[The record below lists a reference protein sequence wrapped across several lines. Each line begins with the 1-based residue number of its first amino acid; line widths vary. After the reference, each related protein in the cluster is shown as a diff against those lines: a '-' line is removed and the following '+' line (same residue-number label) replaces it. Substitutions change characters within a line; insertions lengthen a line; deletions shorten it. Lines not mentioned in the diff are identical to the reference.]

1 MTYIP
6 AYLKTYPNM
15 DTSSPIHL
23 SQNRLYHGFR
33 PHRHDFLEFSYVI
46 DGQGS
51 ETIND
56 VRHEML
62 PGTFTFVLPYQV
74 HELFT
79 EPGSTL
85 VLYNCNFSMDVLMPS
100 GHEEALMD
108 LIGED
113 ALPSFIHMQGRDK
126 EKMNDLIADMYKE
139 YKGNE
144 PWRETMLQ
152 IRLKEILACFD
163 RCRRKT
169 APAPVAA
176 SSGLTKS
183 GATIWPVIQ
192 YIHGNYREELALS
205 ELAARFSISAS
216 RLSELIK
223 QTTGQTFVHFL
234 NDLRLRHACSLLVST
249 DMSVADIALEAGYGS
264 YKTFSRLFREAKGL
278 VPRDYRKKKQQA
290 SAQTKR

>member
-15 DTSSPIHL
+15 DTSSPIYI
-23 SQNRLYHGFR
+23 SQNRLYHGYR

-46 DGQGS
+46 DGRGS
-51 ETIND
+51 ETINEI
-56 VRHEML
+56 RHEML

-85 VLYNCNFSMDVLMPS
+85 VLYNCNFSMDLLMAS
-100 GHEEALMD
+100 GQEEALMD
-108 LIGED
+108 LIGQD
-113 ALPSFIHMQGRDK
+113 TLPPFFHMQGKDQER
-126 EKMNDLIADMYKE
+126 MLALIEDMYKE
-139 YKGNE
+139 YKGQE

-176 SSGLTKS
+176 PSSVGKS
-183 GATIWPVIQ
+183 GTAIWPVIQ
-192 YIHGNYREELALS
+192 HIHRHYRDELALS
-205 ELAARFSISAS
+205 DLALQFSISAS

-223 QTTGQTFVHFL
+223 QTTGQTFVHFV

-249 DMSVADIALEAGYGS
+249 DMSVADIAMEAGYGS
-264 YKTFSRLFREAKGL
+264 YKTFSRIFRESKGL
-278 VPRDYRKKKQQA
+278 VPRDYRKQKQQK
-290 SAQTKR
+290 Q